1 LEVNIS
7 LCVFLFSAYSDSIRK
22 GFNCI
27 RRTRGMYFNAYREHV
42 TQLKFLAISPNKPI
56 YLSLP
61 QQMLDRKKKNYLIF
75 YHSSI
80 IFLDRIEKANKSHA
94 SDPLE
99 SIGYMFGYEP
109 CVWVLCFNLW
119 LYISVKYFRITNFE
133 SRLRHN
139 HFTHNNTALIRVCV

>member
-1 LEVNIS
+1 MNIS

-27 RRTRGMYFNAYREHV
+27 RRTREMYLNAYREHV
-42 TQLKFLAISPNKPI
+42 THFKFLAISPNTPI

-61 QQMLDRKKKNYLIF
+61 QQMFDRKKKNYFIF

-99 SIGYMFGYEP
+99 SIGNMFAYEP
-109 CVWVLCFNLW
+109 RLWLLCFNLV
-119 LYISVKYFRITNFE
+119 I
-133 SRLRHN
+133 
-139 HFTHNNTALIRVCV
+139 CV